1 MSNEL
6 PKEDRTL
13 MSFFNAFHAIGCINN
28 LRPHDN
34 LGAAIE
40 TVIEEALMRLQVM
53 KLRNC
58 DVGTPEEQIKRFKA
72 FCEKFKGCEGCP
84 VRSLYYTT
92 DCAFKWSQMPYD
104 NKPTATNEKQ
114 EGSK

>member
-1 MSNEL
+1 MSEEL
-6 PKEDRTL
+6 PKEDRSL

-53 KLRNC
+53 TLRNC
-58 DVGTPEEQIKRFKA
+58 DVGTPQEQIKRFKA
-72 FCEKFKGCEGCP
+72 FCEKFKDCKGCP
-84 VRSLYYTT
+84 FQSLLCPSAE
-92 DCAFKWSQMPYD
+92 CALHWSQTEY
-104 NKPTATNEKQ
+104 KK
-114 EGSK
+114 EGSAK

>member
-13 MSFFNAFHAIGCINN
+13 MSFFNAFHAIGSINN
-28 LRPHDN
+28 LRPHDH

-40 TVIEEALMRLQVM
+40 TVIEEALMRLQKM
-53 KLRNC
+53 ERRNC

-72 FCEKFKGCEGCP
+72 FCNKFEDCKGCSFSFTRGMAE
-84 VRSLYYTT
+84 
-92 DCAFKWSQMPYD
+92 CAFQWSQTEY
-104 NKPTATNEKQ
+104 KK
-114 EGSK
+114 EGSAK

>member
-1 MSNEL
+1 MSEEL

-13 MSFFNAFHAIGCINN
+13 MSFFNAFPAIGCINN
-28 LRPHDN
+28 LRPHDH

-58 DVGTPEEQIKRFKA
+58 DVGTPQEQIKRFDA
-72 FCEKFKGCEGCP
+72 FCAKFENCKGCPYGSLCP
-84 VRSLYYTT
+84 SAE
-92 DCAFKWSQMPYD
+92 CALHWSQTEY
-104 NKPTATNEKQ
+104 KK
-114 EGSK
+114 EGSAK

>member
-13 MSFFNAFHAIGCINN
+13 ISFFNAFYAIGSINN
-28 LRPHDN
+28 LRPHDH

-58 DVGTPEEQIKRFKA
+58 DVGTPQEQYRRFKA
-72 FCEKFKGCEGCP
+72 FCEKFKSCEGCP
-84 VRSLYYTT
+84 FESLLSPTLA
-92 DCAFKWSQMPYD
+92 CAILWSQTECK
-104 NKPTATNEKQ
+104 N
-114 EGSK
+114 EGSAK